1 MANFNTKAREAQP
14 NATSYEDGKVYNKN
28 VVEDWI
34 NFLFASFLE
43 DRCYEAGSQQMKRY
57 LELTSDVAEELG
69 NEFIAKA
76 SMFARNELGMRSI
89 AQLTAAY
96 LNNKQFADKRSYFRN
111 FCHRPDDIPEVFAAI
126 DTLNEKRSHAMV
138 RGFGDYLSGLNSYQL
153 MKYEL
158 LDRKYK
164 MYDCINI
171 CHPTSPV
178 IAAYKEGRLEEAD
191 TWENKIR
198 KGNKSTEEKE
208 QEWKRFVEEN
218 RLGYLALIRNL
229 RNILNVEGLTQEWI
243 DTYLIPLL
251 TNEEAI
257 RKSMVFPY
265 QIYCAYKNLDV
276 RNWQVVGA
284 LDKAFRTAIGNMP
297 NLPGKTV
304 IMLDVSGSMEDRMS
318 KHSDMTIKE
327 VGAVYAAA
335 LYVGS
340 PNSEFIKFGS
350 RAAFASYNRLTNVFD
365 IIREMQE
372 NDNCGY
378 GTNIATAFKILEM
391 DCERIFL
398 ISDMQTI
405 STRSCGYY
413 DNDRKSSYDIYRN
426 YCNHYGKAKLYSFDL
441 GNYKTQ
447 VANPND
453 PNVFLLTAL
462 NDKIFDFIELAE
474 KSVNL
479 VDYINENYSYV

>member
-1 MANFNTKAREAQP
+1 MANFNTKARGPQP
-14 NATSYEDGKVYNKN
+14 DATSYEGGDVYNKN

-43 DRCYEAGSQQMKRY
+43 DRCYETGSQQMERY
-57 LELTSDVAEELG
+57 LELTADVADELG

-126 DTLNEKRSHAMV
+126 DTLGEKRSHAMV

-198 KGNKSTEEKE
+198 KGNKSTEEKD

-218 RLGYLALIRNL
+218 RLGYMALIRNL
-229 RNILNVEGLTQEWI
+229 RNILSVEGLTQEWI
-243 DTYLIPLL
+243 DKYLVPLL
-251 TNEEAI
+251 VNEEAI

-265 QIYCAYKNLDV
+265 QIYCAYKNLSV
-276 RNWQVVGA
+276 RNWQVVAA
-284 LDKAFRTAIGNMP
+284 LDKAFRVAIGNMP
-297 NLPGKTV
+297 ELPGKTV
-304 IMLDVSGSMEDRMS
+304 IMLDVSGSMEDPISR
-318 KHSDMTIKE
+318 HSDMTIKE

-340 PNSEFIKFGS
+340 PESKFIKFGNQ
-350 RAAFASYNRLTNVFD
+350 AIFASYNRLNNVFD
-365 IIREMQE
+365 IINEMQK

-378 GTNIATAFKILEM
+378 GTDIASAFEILKM
-391 DCERIFL
+391 SCDRIFL
-398 ISDMQTI
+398 VSDMQTI
-405 STRSCGYY
+405 SNNSRGYWMG
-413 DNDRKSSYDIYRN
+413 DRRTSYDIYRD
-426 YCNHYGKAKLYSFDL
+426 YCNHYKATRLYSFDL
-441 GNYKTQ
+441 GDYKTQ
-447 VANPND
+447 IANPND

-462 NDKIFDFIELAE
+462 NDKVFDFIELAE
-474 KSVNL
+474 KGVNL
-479 VDYINENYSYV
+479 VDYINEKYSYV